1 MGFSVSNLNLL
12 KNFTVLKD
20 PAAAQKTC
28 KELCPVGADL
38 DAPFQA
44 VDKKCPHDD

>member
-12 KNFTVLKD
+12 RDFTVLKD

-28 KELCPVGADL
+28 KDLCPVGADL
-38 DAPFQA
+38 DAFLQA
-44 VDKKCPHDD
+44 VGK